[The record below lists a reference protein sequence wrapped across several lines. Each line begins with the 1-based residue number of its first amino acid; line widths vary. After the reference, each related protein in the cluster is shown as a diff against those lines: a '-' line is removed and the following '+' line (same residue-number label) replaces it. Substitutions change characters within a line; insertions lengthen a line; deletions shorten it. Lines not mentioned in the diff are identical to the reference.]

1 MVNRRSSNPIHTTP
15 RRIRTQ
21 TREQELKNVPTA
33 QHVNAQLVLPNL
45 SLSETINIA
54 EALFFCLIYYVTP
67 AVQSFLCRRRLISRT
82 ATNYD
87 FTDMIQ
93 TIWYYNNIDRNFL
106 YFPISS
112 HLISKSITAR
122 NEICHLNLE
131 AVKHNCPAVYQLGR
145 IFAGASVMK
154 IIITLFFHRSPGF
167 VYLLV

>member
-112 HLISKSITAR
+112 QLISKSITAR

-131 AVKHNCPAVYQLGR
+131 AVKHN
-145 IFAGASVMK
+145 
-154 IIITLFFHRSPGF
+154 
-167 VYLLV
+167 